1 MKIKEERKLMEK
13 LNRGRTLSEK
23 AYDALCNVIRKM
35 APGNNRL
42 PSEDDLANN
51 MGVSRDNS

>member
-42 PSEDDLANN
+42 PSEDDLAN
-51 MGVSRDNS
+51 S